1 MKYEKGNWSLFI
13 KSSISLNRV
22 YYFTKLSL
30 GCITITGFTG
40 VCDSIPT
47 FTNLVSNEKNPIRI
61 HPSTDNYIL
70 NINAAQMVEKGGSK
84 SNQIASNGVIHFVD
98 EV

>member
-1 MKYEKGNWSLFI
+1 M
-13 KSSISLNRV
+13 
-22 YYFTKLSL
+22 SL

-70 NINAAQMVEKGGSK
+70 NINAAQMVEKGESK

-98 EV
+98 EVWFFFSDLQQHWFLNTLKNRF

>member
-1 MKYEKGNWSLFI
+1 M
-13 KSSISLNRV
+13 
-22 YYFTKLSL
+22 SL

-70 NINAAQMVEKGGSK
+70 NINAAQMVEKGESK

-98 EV
+98 EVGMIFFFWFTTTLISEYFEK